1 LLVQNF
7 FVLLYKISNKNEQ
20 NDRDFP
26 LSGGDEPDMKFSK
39 WTLILIAIGIVLFA
53 TLLVYLKHW

>member
-1 LLVQNF
+1 MSL
-7 FVLLYKISNKNEQ
+7 NEQ

-39 WTLILIAIGIVLFA
+39 WTIILIAISIVLFA
-53 TLLVYLKHW
+53 TLLVYLKH